1 MFDAKLDEAIA
12 ICTEALETGIGLGD
26 ACQRLGNLLQ
36 GMGRFQDAIAW
47 HTRALQ
53 PRPIPAAIYAG
64 FGKLYAS
71 QQQWRQAID
80 AYEQAL
86 TLVPE
91 NAEIHRTLAG
101 LYAQVGERIEE
112 VMYRYQAVSLKP
124 VWANPSNQLN
134 LGNAL
139 IEQGKLAEAI
149 DCYER
154 AVQLNPEFYE
164 AHYNLGV
171 ALTQAEDVAAIA
183 AFDRALAINP
193 DHAASHF
200 GVARLLEAA
209 GDLPTALT
217 HYQRSAALDSDDAI
231 AHYALSE
238 VRLKL
243 RQWQAAIAP
252 CQRAVELSP
261 DFAWAHH
268 YLGYAWLKQAEWQA
282 AIISLQRAI
291 ELNPASPWTY
301 YHLATAHTQ
310 LQEWQAAATA
320 SLQAIW
326 LQPDLSG
333 VYRQLGAT
341 LRQQYQQIGTD
352 ATVESTLAAIAQIPK
367 RQDELRQVADSLMVE
382 QQFAGAVVFYHLALM
397 QSDKM
402 QSDKMQSDK
411 MQSDKMQ
418 SDKMQ
423 SDEAVPLDRTTIQQQ
438 LDQAI
443 AAQQQLEQTIVT
455 YQHQIQQQPNQPWN
469 YTHLGNLLADQG
481 DREAAIAYHKAA
493 SWLQGW
499 QFAASRHYQFTH
511 DWFTHNIPV
520 WRSVL
525 QPFAHYPGVQ
535 ALEIGSFEG
544 MSACWM
550 LDHILTHPTAKLT
563 CIDRYFQEEFDIN
576 VAQTGSGDR
585 LLQLRGDS
593 HELLATLEPNSYDL
607 IYIDGCHLASHVQ
620 QDALL
625 SWHLLKVGG
634 LLIFDDYQWTDPAH
648 PGQDTQIG
656 INAFMQSIPEQAVV
670 VHHGYQLILRKA
682 QTVGAEFA
690 AKSISHEPTYES
702 TVPLELTAAA
712 NF

>member
-1 MFDAKLDEAIA
+1 MLDAKLDEAIA
-12 ICTEALETGIGLGD
+12 TCTEALETGIGLGD

-36 GMGRFQDAIAW
+36 GIGRFQDAIAW

-53 PRPIPAAIYAG
+53 TRPNPAAIYVG
-64 FGKLYAS
+64 FGKLYAN
-71 QQQWRQAID
+71 QQQWRQAIA
-80 AYEQAL
+80 AYEEAL
-86 TLVPE
+86 TLAPE

-171 ALTQAEDVAAIA
+171 ALTQAEDSEAIA
-183 AFDRALAINP
+183 AFNRALAINP

-200 GVARLLEAA
+200 GVARLLEAT

-217 HYQRSAALDSDDAI
+217 HYQRSAELDPDDAV
-231 AHYALSE
+231 AHYALAE
-238 VRLKL
+238 IQLKL

-252 CQRAVELSP
+252 CQRAIELSP
-261 DFAWAHH
+261 NFAWAHH
-268 YLGYAWLKQAEWQA
+268 YLGYAWLKQAEWRA
-282 AIISLQRAI
+282 ATVSLQRAS
-291 ELNPASPWTY
+291 ELNPDSPWTH
-301 YHLATAHTQ
+301 YHLATAYTRLKQ
-310 LQEWQAAATA
+310 WQAAATA

-333 VYRQLGAT
+333 VYRQLGAA
-341 LRQQYQQIGTD
+341 LRQQCQQISS
-352 ATVESTLAAIAQIPK
+352 AAVVEFVLAAIVQMPK
-367 RQDELRQVADSLMVE
+367 HQDRLRQIADSLMAE

-397 QSDKM
+397 QSGEQTDLH
-402 QSDKMQSDK
+402 Q
-411 MQSDKMQ
+411 
-418 SDKMQ
+418 
-423 SDEAVPLDRTTIQQQ
+423 PLE
-438 LDQAI
+438 QAI
-443 AAQQQLEQTIVT
+443 AAQQQIEQTIVA
-455 YQHQIQQQPNQPWN
+455 YQQQIQQQPALPWS

-481 DREAAIAYHKAA
+481 DWEAAIAQHQAA
-493 SWLQGW
+493 SVLHGW
-499 QFAASRHYQFTH
+499 QAAASRHYQFKH

-525 QPFAHYPGVQ
+525 QPFAHYPGVR
-535 ALEIGSFEG
+535 ALEVGSFEG

-563 CIDRYFQEEFDIN
+563 CIDRYFQEGFDLN
-576 VAQTGSGDR
+576 VAQTDGSDR
-585 LLQLRGDS
+585 LLQLVGDS
-593 HELLATLEPNSYDL
+593 HELLATLDPNSYDL
-607 IYIDGCHLASHVQ
+607 IYIDGCHLALHVQ
-620 QDALL
+620 QDAIL
-625 SWHLLKVGG
+625 SWRLLKVGG

-656 INAFMQSIPEQAVV
+656 IHAFMQSIPEQAVV

-682 QTVGAEFA
+682 QTASAGFVAESMA
-690 AKSISHEPTYES
+690 HEPT
-702 TVPLELTAAA
+702 VPSELAVAVTTL
-712 NF
+712 